1 MYVIYIPC
9 LLGVYGEYTTRA
21 QRYQPSAPPRADI
34 SGLGLYIRHI
44 HREDMVYIIYSI
56 VKRKIK
62 VQLWLHSAQY
72 STIGGCRICSK
83 VGQKAREARR
93 DFGHAPF
100 WHTKIT
106 VMTKFSAKMRMILH
120 VCKVEVFLVVGLFIK
135 ESNKDFLRL
144 VAMI

>member
-1 MYVIYIPC
+1 MP
-9 LLGVYGEYTTRA
+9 G
-21 QRYQPSAPPRADI
+21 PRPVWA
-34 SGLGLYIRHI
+34 R
-44 HREDMVYIIYSI
+44 
-56 VKRKIK
+56 
-62 VQLWLHSAQY
+62 VQLRHCTDSIT
-72 STIGGCRICSK
+72 SHIVIGGCRICSK